1 MRVRLNGEL
10 REVSD
15 GTTIGALIASLG
27 LAAERVAVEVDGDV
41 FGGAEAADRELR
53 PDERVELI
61 QFVGGG

>member
-1 MRVRLNGEL
+1 MRLRLNGEL
-10 REVSD
+10 RDVPD

-41 FGGAEAADRELR
+41 FGGAEAADRALR
-53 PDERVELI
+53 PDDRVELI